1 MAHAGGRHPPH
12 PLSPQCPELLS
23 ERLCTDAAEHR
34 RAPVNQE
41 ILQLPEPAATLLA
54 TAFETMDSALGPVVP
69 AGHRWR
75 LGGGTLLAARWRHRR
90 STDLDIFLPSDSGIA
105 ILDPRWNPDFAN
117 AMRRIGATS
126 LDVVTNSLKFSFPSG
141 RIEITQLDPIPDLPV
156 IQAVADGHEIAVY
169 HNACV
174 LTGKLH
180 GRGAR
185 LPARDVFDI
194 GVARDEDPDALRT
207 AVNTIDS
214 NLRAEIL
221 HLLRVDAAGYAEGAA
236 EAIIDPAPQWEHLV
250 VDGLSV
256 ATAAIEQSTY
266 ERVDIEYATGAVQLD
281 VHARDGWRIA
291 ERFESGQALA
301 TAMLRLGL
309 GAIMHREHRTVVDFV
324 RSADALIA
332 ESSRSGA
339 DI

>member
-1 MAHAGGRHPPH
+1 M
-12 PLSPQCPELLS
+12 
-23 ERLCTDAAEHR
+23 DAA
-34 RAPVNQE
+34 
-41 ILQLPEPAATLLA
+41 
-54 TAFETMDSALGPVVP
+54 LGQVVP

-75 LGGGTLLAARWRHRR
+75 LGGGTLLSARWQHRR
-90 STDLDIFLPSDSGIA
+90 STDLDIFLPGDSGIA

-126 LDVVTNSLKFSFPSG
+126 VDVLTNSLKFSFPSG

-156 IQAVADGHEIAVY
+156 IQAVVDGRDLAIY

-207 AVNTIDS
+207 AVNYIDS

-256 ATAAIEQSTY
+256 AEAAIEQSTFD
-266 ERVDIEYATGAVQLD
+266 RVDIGCAAGEVQLD
-281 VHARDGWRIA
+281 VHARDGWRRT
-291 ERFESGQALA
+291 ERFASGQALA
-301 TAMLRLGL
+301 TAMRRLGL
-309 GAIMHREHRTVVDFV
+309 DSIMRREHRTVADFV
-324 RSADALIA
+324 RSTDALIGRYRNPRM
-332 ESSRSGA
+332 SR
-339 DI
+339 

>member
-1 MAHAGGRHPPH
+1 M
-12 PLSPQCPELLS
+12 
-23 ERLCTDAAEHR
+23 T
-34 RAPVNQE
+34 QE
-41 ILQLPEPAATLLA
+41 TLQLPEPAATLLA
-54 TAFETMDSALGPVVP
+54 AAFETMDAALGQVVP

-75 LGGGTLLAARWRHRR
+75 LGGGTLLAARWQHRR
-90 STDLDIFLPSDSGIA
+90 STDLDIFLPGDSGIA

-126 LDVVTNSLKFSFPSG
+126 VDVLTNSLKFSFPSG

-156 IQAVADGHEIAVY
+156 IQAVVDGRELAIY

-207 AVNTIDS
+207 AVNYIDS

-256 ATAAIEQSTY
+256 AEAAIEQSTFD
-266 ERVDIEYATGAVQLD
+266 RVDIGCAAGEVQLD
-281 VHARDGWRIA
+281 VHARDGWRRT
-291 ERFESGQALA
+291 ERFASGQALA
-301 TAMLRLGL
+301 TAMRRLGL
-309 GAIMHREHRTVVDFV
+309 DSIMRREHRTVADFV
-324 RSADALIA
+324 RSTDALIGRYRNPRI
-332 ESSRSGA
+332 SR
-339 DI
+339 